1 MKKSKKTK
9 EYALANYKPDNPAL
23 TAKWVGLSN
32 ALVRSGQALNLAE
45 KRLLMLAVSKLDS
58 SKALSFGEV
67 PTSRVHAADY
77 AKEYGVNPNT
87 AYEALQ
93 AASKSLYERSITMF
107 EPAHTRQG
115 KPLKPIVTNMRW
127 VGRAQY
133 HEGEGWIELGWWP
146 ELLPHLTGLKR
157 EFTKYKLQQANAL
170 RSIYSWR
177 LLELLMH
184 YQSTGVAEYTI
195 EDFCTSMEAT
205 EKQKQNFAKIRTKI
219 IEPAVKELIEK
230 DGWLIEWRPMKTGRK
245 VSKLRFEFK
254 KTIQPSLFPP
264 P

>member
-1 MKKSKKTK
+1 MKKPQTKKA
-9 EYALANYKPDNPAL
+9 YALANYKPDNPAL
-23 TAKWVGLSN
+23 TAKWIGLSN

-58 SKALSFGEV
+58 SKALSFGDV
-67 PTSRVHAADY
+67 PTSRIHAADY
-77 AKEYGVNPNT
+77 AKEYNVDPNT
-87 AYEALQ
+87 AYEALK
-93 AASKSLYERSITMF
+93 AASTSLYERSITMF
-107 EPAHTRQG
+107 EAAHTRQG

-127 VGRAQY
+127 VGRAKY

-184 YQSTGVAEYTI
+184 YRSTGMAEYTI
-195 EDFCTSMEAT
+195 EDFSTSMEAT

-219 IEPAVKELIEK
+219 IEPAVKELTEK
-230 DGWLIEWRPMKTGRK
+230 DGWCIEWKPIKTGRK
-245 VSKLRFEFK
+245 VSKLHFEFK
-254 KTIQPSLFPP
+254 KNDQDQI
-264 P
+264 

>member
-1 MKKSKKTK
+1 MKKTQKTK
-9 EYALANYKPDNPAL
+9 VYALANYQPDNPTLA
-23 TAKWVGLSN
+23 AKWVGLSN
-32 ALVRSGQALNLAE
+32 ALVRSGQALNLTE

-58 SKALSFGEV
+58 SKPLAFGEV
-67 PTSRVHAADY
+67 PISRVHAADY
-77 AKEYGVNPNT
+77 AKEYGVDPNT

-93 AASKSLYERSITMF
+93 SASKSLYERSITMF

-127 VGRAQY
+127 VGRAKY

-184 YQSTGVAEYTI
+184 YRSTGMAEYTI

-205 EKQKQNFAKIRTKI
+205 EKQKKNFAKIRTKI

-230 DGWLIEWRPMKTGRK
+230 DGWLIEWKPIKTGRR
-245 VSKLRFEFK
+245 VSKIRFDFK
-254 KTIQPSLFPP
+254 KNLQEELSV
-264 P
+264 

>member
-1 MKKSKKTK
+1 MKKTRKTK
-9 EYALANYKPDNPAL
+9 VYALANYKPDNPKL
-23 TAKWVGLSN
+23 TAKWIGMSN
-32 ALVRSGQALNLAE
+32 ALIRSGQALNLAE

-58 SKALSFGEV
+58 SKPLTFGEV
-67 PTSRVHAADY
+67 PTSRVHAIDY
-77 AKEYGVNPNT
+77 ANEYGVDPNT

-93 AASKSLYERSITMF
+93 AASKSLYDRSITMF

-115 KPLKPIVTNMRW
+115 KTLKPIVTNMRW
-127 VGRAQY
+127 VGRAKY

-184 YQSTGVAEYTI
+184 YQSTGTAEYTI
-195 EDFCTSMEAT
+195 EDFSASMEAT
-205 EKQKQNFAKIRTKI
+205 EKQKKNFAKIRIKI
-219 IEPAVKELIEK
+219 IEPAVKELTQK
-230 DGWLIEWRPMKTGRK
+230 DGWLIEWEPIKTGRK
-245 VSKLRFEFK
+245 VSKLRFIFK
-254 KTIQPSLFPP
+254 KNLAFST
-264 P
+264 

>member
-1 MKKSKKTK
+1 MKKPQKSKG
-9 EYALANYKPDNPAL
+9 YSLANYQPDNPAL
-23 TAKWVGLSN
+23 VEKWVGLSN

-58 SKALSFGEV
+58 AKPLSLGEV
-67 PTSRVHAADY
+67 VTSRVHASDY
-77 AKEYGVNPNT
+77 AQEYGVNHTT

-107 EPAHTRQG
+107 EPAHTRKG
-115 KPLKPIVTNMRW
+115 TPLKPIVTNMRW
-127 VGRAQY
+127 VGRAKY

-184 YQSTGVAEYTI
+184 YQATGRAEYTI

-219 IEPAVKELIEK
+219 IEPAVKELTEK
-230 DGWLIEWRPMKTGRK
+230 DGWQIKWTPIKTGRK
-245 VSKLRFEFK
+245 VSKLRFTFK
-254 KTIQPSLFPP
+254 KNPQKSPASD
-264 P
+264 